1 MPITRSLT
9 ALKSV
14 FAFLMHEDI
23 DFVSG
28 FN

>member
-1 MPITRSLT
+1 MPITCSLT

-14 FAFLMHEDI
+14 FAFLMHKDM
-23 DFVSG
+23 DSVSG